1 MRQPDPPRLLPLPS
15 GARIE
20 APPAPGTL
28 AETVD
33 HLIARGLVLQGE
45 VAIAVAG
52 TDLVRLDLSAVLRA
66 VVRPNAT
73 AVPRDCRDTP

>member
-1 MRQPDPPRLLPLPS
+1 M
-15 GARIE
+15 
-20 APPAPGTL
+20 TL

-33 HLIARGLVLQGE
+33 QLIARGIVLQGE

-66 VVRPNAT
+66 VVRPPGET
-73 AVPRDCRDTP
+73 GHTLRRGQP